1 MESIPLNDNGID
13 LGNSAVDAVKEKVVH
28 LKKTLSVYTHD
39 DLKQRIK
46 EIGSEKYLI
55 EGLLPDRSLG
65 VLVGD
70 SGLGKSPLVYQMAAC
85 IAAGIPFL
93 GRAVKQGRVLCM
105 DFENGIGQVDEM
117 LDNLYQH
124 LDLSKSPENLFLWNI
139 NDADPKYGQKGYTAL
154 ETILK
159 VKPNFVTIDSLTGMF
174 PDIEEKN
181 SHATKCLQQFR
192 TLIRDYGTSILALHH
207 TKKPSED
214 PKYAPKPLETCPN
227 IRIWFNQ
234 ARGARAIINGSDS
247 RIGVDIPEVNNYQ
260 IADGKDK
267 EEIALV
273 MRGFAR
279 VKGDIPLTYL
289 SRHCDENGEPLG
301 YGVVKGTNLLFNK
314 EQEEALA
321 KLPDK
326 FKFKDAKQALSKADE
341 ATDKFLKKCVGL
353 GLIRKIGKKEGYEKL

>member
-1 MESIPLNDNGID
+1 MDAEKQQNEPDNLTID
-13 LGNSAVDAVKEKVVH
+13 PQLTK
-28 LKKTLSVYTHD
+28 LKAKQYVYSHD
-39 DLKQRIK
+39 ELKQRIK

-55 EGLLPDRSLG
+55 EGLLPDRSLSL
-65 VLVGD
+65 LVGD
-70 SGLGKSPLVYQMAAC
+70 SGVGKSPLVYQMAVC

-124 LDLSKSPENLFLWNI
+124 LGLSEPPKNLIFWNI

-154 ETILK
+154 DTIRRE
-159 VKPNFVTIDSLTGMF
+159 KPDFVIVDALTGMF
-174 PDIEEKN
+174 PEVEKDN
-181 SHATKCLQQFR
+181 SIATKHLQQFR
-192 TLIRDYGTSILALHH
+192 ELIRDYGTSILALHH
-207 TKKPSED
+207 TKKPSD
-214 PKYAPKPLETCPN
+214 DTRFAPPSLESSPN

-234 ARGARAIINGSDS
+234 ARGARAIINGSDI
-247 RIGVDIPEVNNYQ
+247 RIGVDIPEFANHQ
-260 IADGKDK
+260 ITDGKTK

-273 MRGFAR
+273 MKGFAR
-279 VKGDIPLTYL
+279 IKGDIPLTYL

-301 YGVVKGTNLLFNK
+301 YGLVKGSNLLFDK

-326 FKFKDAKQALSKADE
+326 FKFKDAKQALGKADE
-341 ATDKFLKKCVGL
+341 ATDKFLKKCIGL